1 MDMSQK
7 KKSNIYNIIG
17 KNIKKYR
24 NENKLTQEKLSEMCE
39 ISIDYLSEIERNK
52 KTPSLKRLILIAEKL
67 NIPVYK
73 LFLE

>member
-1 MDMSQK
+1 MK
-7 KKSNIYNIIG
+7 KVIKSVYKNVG
-17 KNIKKYR
+17 KSHKTIHKNVKKLIEIAEHY
-24 NENKLTQEKLSEMCE
+24 E

>member
-1 MDMSQK
+1 
-7 KKSNIYNIIG
+7 
-17 KNIKKYR
+17 
-24 NENKLTQEKLSEMCE
+24 MCD

-67 NIPVYK
+67 KVPAYK

>member
-1 MDMSQK
+1 MTNSTIKIISQ
-7 KKSNIYNIIG
+7 
-17 KNIKKYR
+17 NIKKYR
-24 NENKLTQEKLSEMCE
+24 NKNKLTQEKLSEMCD

-67 NIPVYK
+67 KVPAYK

>member
-1 MDMSQK
+1 MTNSTTKIISQ
-7 KKSNIYNIIG
+7 
-17 KNIKKYR
+17 NIKKYR

>member
-1 MDMSQK
+1 MTNSTIK
-7 KKSNIYNIIG
+7 LIA

-24 NENKLTQEKLSEMCE
+24 NERDLTQEKLSEMCG
-39 ISIDYLSEIERNK
+39 ISVDYLSEIERNK

-73 LFLE
+73 LFLDM